1 MRYVMFMFLLILSY
15 IMVVLSDST
24 SQQGSDSPPE
34 VSSAGGNENW
44 DFWCCPGSTE
54 C

>member
-1 MRYVMFMFLLILSY
+1 MRYLLIMFLIILSY
-15 IMVVLSDST
+15 IMVDLCEST
-24 SQQGSDSPPE
+24 SEEGSGSTQE